1 MEWKNTL
8 TIRKSKSHEYYH
20 ILRKKGCT
28 KHSIC
33 KSKLTDIVL
42 EISNNQI
49 EMLIDVEKNIS
60 DILNNSYINY
70 DIEIINIRIKE
81 IQEEIKKY
89 ELLKES
95 IKDDFE
101 LDIINEEEYKN
112 EYNAYLRKL
121 NKDKLEKN

>member
-1 MEWKNTL
+1 
-8 TIRKSKSHEYYH
+8 
-20 ILRKKGCT
+20 
-28 KHSIC
+28 
-33 KSKLTDIVL
+33 VL

-89 ELLKES
+89 EMLKES

>member
-1 MEWKNTL
+1 M
-8 TIRKSKSHEYYH
+8 
-20 ILRKKGCT
+20 
-28 KHSIC
+28 
-33 KSKLTDIVL
+33 L

-89 ELLKES
+89 EMLKES

>member
-1 MEWKNTL
+1 
-8 TIRKSKSHEYYH
+8 
-20 ILRKKGCT
+20 
-28 KHSIC
+28 
-33 KSKLTDIVL
+33 
-42 EISNNQI
+42 
-49 EMLIDVEKNIS
+49 MLIDVEKNIS
-60 DILNNSYINY
+60 DILNNFYINY

-89 ELLKES
+89 EMLKES

-121 NKDKLEKN
+121 NKDKKHNEDKLEKNQL

>member
-1 MEWKNTL
+1 
-8 TIRKSKSHEYYH
+8 
-20 ILRKKGCT
+20 
-28 KHSIC
+28 
-33 KSKLTDIVL
+33 
-42 EISNNQI
+42 
-49 EMLIDVEKNIS
+49 MLIDVEKNIS

-89 ELLKES
+89 EMLKES

-121 NKDKLEKN
+121 NKDKRHNEDKLEKN

>member
-1 MEWKNTL
+1 
-8 TIRKSKSHEYYH
+8 
-20 ILRKKGCT
+20 
-28 KHSIC
+28 
-33 KSKLTDIVL
+33 
-42 EISNNQI
+42 
-49 EMLIDVEKNIS
+49 MLIDVEKNIS

-89 ELLKES
+89 EMLKES

-121 NKDKLEKN
+121 NKDKRHNEDKLEKNQL

>member
-1 MEWKNTL
+1 M
-8 TIRKSKSHEYYH
+8 
-20 ILRKKGCT
+20 
-28 KHSIC
+28 
-33 KSKLTDIVL
+33 L

-60 DILNNSYINY
+60 DILNNFYINY

-89 ELLKES
+89 EMLKES

-121 NKDKLEKN
+121 NKDKKHNENRKKLVISQQTIKIG

>member
-1 MEWKNTL
+1 
-8 TIRKSKSHEYYH
+8 
-20 ILRKKGCT
+20 
-28 KHSIC
+28 
-33 KSKLTDIVL
+33 
-42 EISNNQI
+42 
-49 EMLIDVEKNIS
+49 MLIDVEKNIS

-89 ELLKES
+89 EMLKES

>member
-1 MEWKNTL
+1 
-8 TIRKSKSHEYYH
+8 
-20 ILRKKGCT
+20 
-28 KHSIC
+28 
-33 KSKLTDIVL
+33 
-42 EISNNQI
+42 
-49 EMLIDVEKNIS
+49 MLIDVEKNIS

-121 NKDKLEKN
+121 NKDKLEKNQL

>member
-1 MEWKNTL
+1 
-8 TIRKSKSHEYYH
+8 
-20 ILRKKGCT
+20 
-28 KHSIC
+28 
-33 KSKLTDIVL
+33 
-42 EISNNQI
+42 
-49 EMLIDVEKNIS
+49 MLIDVEKNIS

>member
-1 MEWKNTL
+1 M
-8 TIRKSKSHEYYH
+8 
-20 ILRKKGCT
+20 
-28 KHSIC
+28 
-33 KSKLTDIVL
+33 L